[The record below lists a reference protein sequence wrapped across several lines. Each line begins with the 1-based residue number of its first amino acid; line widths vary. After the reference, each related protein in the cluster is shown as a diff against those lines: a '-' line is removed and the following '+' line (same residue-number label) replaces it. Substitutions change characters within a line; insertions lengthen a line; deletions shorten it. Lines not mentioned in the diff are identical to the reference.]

1 MTTTAERTTAA
12 APTHQ
17 IRESLGL
24 TLVLGLLVALGPF
37 TIDLY
42 LPALPTITD
51 ELRTTSSAVQLTL
64 TGTLAGLAV
73 GQLVLGPL
81 SDTFGRRRP
90 LLAGTSVHVLASLA
104 CVFASDAVTLGVLR
118 VLQGFGAAAA
128 SVVAIAVVRDLFD
141 GLRAARM
148 ISRLILVIGASP
160 VLAPTVGGELLRWTD
175 WRGVFVA
182 LALLGLAVTVLAAV
196 RLPETLPPERRQT
209 DGVRGTAGAYAA
221 LLRDRTFVAL
231 VLVTALVMSA
241 LFAYVA
247 GSSFVLQEQFGLSEQ
262 MFGVVFAL
270 NSVAVIGASQVNVW
284 LLGRWTPA
292 QILVSSVAVAVIG
305 SVVLLAVT
313 VAGVG
318 GVVGML
324 VPLFVVLGGVGFAGP
339 NAPALGLSL
348 HGESAGTAAALLGA
362 VQFGLGAVT
371 APVVGALGNDS
382 LAMSVVIIG
391 CTTLGAAVLVLGVR
405 LPVLHSIDTSESDA
419 FVGH

>member
-1 MTTTAERTTAA
+1 MTTTAERPGPAA
-12 APTHQ
+12 LEPA
-17 IRESLGL
+17 RESVGL

-51 ELRTTSSAVQLTL
+51 ELHTTSSAVQLTL
-64 TGTLAGLAV
+64 TGTLAGLAI

-81 SDTFGRRRP
+81 SDSFGRRRP
-90 LLAGTSVHVLASLA
+90 LLAGTLVHVLASLA
-104 CVFASDAVTLGVLR
+104 CVVAPDVTTLGVLR

-128 SVVAIAVVRDLFD
+128 SVVALAVVRDLFD

-175 WRGVFVA
+175 WRGIFVA
-182 LALLGLAVTVLAAV
+182 LALLGLGVTVLAALC
-196 RLPETLPPERRQT
+196 LPETLPPERRQR
-209 DGVRGTAGAYAA
+209 GGARGTARASAT

-231 VLVTALVMSA
+231 VLVAALVMSA

-247 GSSFVLQEQFGLSEQ
+247 GSSFVLQDQFGLSEQ
-262 MFGVVFAL
+262 MFGVVFAV

-284 LLGRWTPA
+284 LLSRWTPA
-292 QILVSSVAVAVIG
+292 QILVTSIGVAVLGSIALLAVAVAD
-305 SVVLLAVT
+305 
-313 VAGVG
+313 VG

-339 NAPALGLSL
+339 NAPALALSL
-348 HGESAGTAAALLGA
+348 HGESAGTAAAVLGA

-371 APVVGALGNDS
+371 APLVGALGNDS
-382 LAMSVVIIG
+382 LAMSVVIIAS
-391 CTTLGAAVLVLGVR
+391 TVLAAVVLVLGVR
-405 LPVLHSIDTSESDA
+405 LPVLHAIDATEADA

>member
-1 MTTTAERTTAA
+1 MTTTAERPGPAA
-12 APTHQ
+12 LEPA
-17 IRESLGL
+17 RESVGL

-51 ELRTTSSAVQLTL
+51 ELHTTSSAVQLTL
-64 TGTLAGLAV
+64 TGTLAGLAI

-81 SDTFGRRRP
+81 SDSFGRRRP
-90 LLAGTSVHVLASLA
+90 LLAGTLVHVLASLA
-104 CVFASDAVTLGVLR
+104 CVVAPDVTTLGVLR

-128 SVVAIAVVRDLFD
+128 SVVALAVVRDLFD

-175 WRGVFVA
+175 WRGIFVA
-182 LALLGLAVTVLAAV
+182 LALLGLGVTVLAALC
-196 RLPETLPPERRQT
+196 LPETLPPERRQR
-209 DGVRGTAGAYAA
+209 GGARGTARASAA

-231 VLVTALVMSA
+231 VLVAALVMSA

-247 GSSFVLQEQFGLSEQ
+247 GSSFVLQDQFGLSEQ
-262 MFGVVFAL
+262 MFGVVFAV

-284 LLGRWTPA
+284 LLSRWTPA
-292 QILVSSVAVAVIG
+292 QILVTSIGVAVLGSIALLAVAVAD
-305 SVVLLAVT
+305 
-313 VAGVG
+313 VG

-339 NAPALGLSL
+339 NAPALALSL
-348 HGESAGTAAALLGA
+348 HGESAGTAAAVLGA

-371 APVVGALGNDS
+371 APLVGALGNDS
-382 LAMSVVIIG
+382 LAMSVVIIAS
-391 CTTLGAAVLVLGVR
+391 TVLAAVVLVLGVR
-405 LPVLHSIDTSESDA
+405 LPVLHAIDATEADA